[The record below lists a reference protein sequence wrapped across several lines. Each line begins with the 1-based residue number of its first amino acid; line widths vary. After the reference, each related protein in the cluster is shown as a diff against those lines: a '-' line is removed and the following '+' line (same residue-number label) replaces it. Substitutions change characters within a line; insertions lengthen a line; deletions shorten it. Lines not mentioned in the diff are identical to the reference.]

1 MVEIPASAVATEAE
15 APMAVDRI
23 SISVDMS
30 IVATTP
36 DLGMIRAGLAA
47 DSGIDRQ
54 LATSGC
60 GGTWLE
66 LEKGITSA
74 GF

>member
-1 MVEIPASAVATEAE
+1 MVEIPASAGAAEAE

-23 SISVDMS
+23 SISVDTS

-36 DLGMIRAGLAA
+36 DLGTFRAGLAD
-47 DSGIDRQ
+47 DSGIDRRN
-54 LATSGC
+54 ATSGC
-60 GGTWLE
+60 GDTCLE
-66 LEKGITSA
+66 LERGITSA